1 MKVTLKLTLDGL
13 MRALK
18 ARAHRAAE
26 DIEAGRAKG
35 SERHAARPVAV
46 PRRPKTEATRDGRDG

>member
-35 SERHAARPVAV
+35 GDRRDMRAAAA
-46 PRRPKTEATRDGRDG
+46 PRRPKTEATRDGSDG